1 MTSPKAA
8 SPIASNKQI
17 WLASAS
23 PRRRDLLA
31 SIGLEPAHV
40 LAADIDETPLRGE
53 LPAALALRLA
63 QSKAA
68 KIAAQCDDDN
78 MIVLAADTVVSVGRR
93 ILPKTETPDEARACL
108 KLLSG
113 RGHRVQTGIAC
124 ICGDR
129 QSSRVVRSRVRMKP
143 LSEGDINAYLAC
155 GEWQGKAGGYAIQGR
170 AAIFVTGLVG
180 SYSNIVGLPLYET
193 AQILTGLGVSLPDII
208 SAGGGEQ

>member
-1 MTSPKAA
+1 M
-8 SPIASNKQI
+8 
-17 WLASAS
+17 
-23 PRRRDLLA
+23 
-31 SIGLEPAHV
+31 

-78 MIVLAADTVVSVGRR
+78 VIVLAADTVVSVGRR

-129 QSSRVVRSRVRMKP
+129 NHRAWCARVRMKP

-155 GEWQGKAGGYAIQGR
+155 GEWQGKAAAMPYRAGR
-170 AAIFVTGLVG
+170 QFL
-180 SYSNIVGLPLYET
+180 
-193 AQILTGLGVSLPDII
+193 
-208 SAGGGEQ
+208 